1 MDEWSG
7 MWLKWRSICSK
18 DRYQPAEYHGD
29 AALPLAFSEGPHLFL
44 DPSRKTACEASMG
57 NSDDDYNGGQLVVV
71 AVIFL
76 ALTYIS
82 VFLRFFVRL
91 VITKSFSADDW
102 LMLAAQVLIILATC
116 REAQTHN
123 LTDCFYAFLL
133 FHSQRCARWTRQT
146 QSQPPSR
153 KQNQSTRSTP
163 RSLQKLGASH

>member
-1 MDEWSG
+1 MVRNVAEVTLS
-7 MWLKWRSICSK
+7 LQQRSVPSWGISWECCPPTCFFGRS
-18 DRYQPAEYHGD
+18 P
-29 AALPLAFSEGPHLFL
+29 FL
-44 DPSRKTACEASMG
+44 SRSQRKTACESLMG

-76 ALTYIS
+76 VLTYLS

-102 LMLAAQVLIILATC
+102 LMLAAQVFRILATC
-116 REAQTHN
+116 REAQTHI

-153 KQNQSTRSTP
+153 KQNQST
-163 RSLQKLGASH
+163 